1 MEHTIFFLFVIQ
13 VKNFCFEDLILIE
26 MIFYNLI
33 IYYFVDIISIFV
45 ISIIQSDTSLTENTI
60 FYDSGMNFFAIFE
73 LFEWYGSLYIIS
85 VLIFFFFDN
94 IMKLFFALFIVNIA
108 YFLTVFLYF
117 FVKTK
122 TVSII

>member
-45 ISIIQSDTSLTENTI
+45 ISIIQSDTSLTENAI
-60 FYDSGMNFFAIFE
+60 FYDSGMNFFAIFV
-73 LFEWYGSLYIIS
+73 LFELYGSLYIIA
-85 VLIFFFFDN
+85 VFIFFFFDD
-94 IMKLFFALFIVNIA
+94 IMKLFFTLFIINIT
-108 YFLTVFLYF
+108 YFLAIFLYF

-122 TVSII
+122 MVSII

>member
-45 ISIIQSDTSLTENTI
+45 ISIIQSDTSLTENAI
-60 FYDSGMNFFAIFE
+60 FYDSRMNFFAIFE
-73 LFEWYGSLYIIS
+73 LFE
-85 VLIFFFFDN
+85 
-94 IMKLFFALFIVNIA
+94 
-108 YFLTVFLYF
+108 
-117 FVKTK
+117 
-122 TVSII
+122 